1 MYTFVTNWSFDAP
14 IEAVWAELHGVE
26 QWPGCPWK
34 ECHVMDER
42 NRISSS
48 AGSSANVTRES

>member
-14 IEAVWAELHGVE
+14 IEAVCAELHEVE
-26 QWPGCPWK
+26 HWK